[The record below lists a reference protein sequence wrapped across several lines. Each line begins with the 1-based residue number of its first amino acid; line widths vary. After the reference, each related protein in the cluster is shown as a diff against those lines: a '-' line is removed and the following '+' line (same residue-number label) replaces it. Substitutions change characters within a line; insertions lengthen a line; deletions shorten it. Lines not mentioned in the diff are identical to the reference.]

1 MILALILT
9 ITFLLI
15 IQDFVL
21 WILLK
26 TNFKHF
32 DKSGILEYPR
42 VSILIPS
49 RNEEKNLPE
58 CLASLGK
65 LKYPLDKLQV
75 ILGDD
80 RSIDKTRAIL
90 ASYVEQH
97 PEAILVDIQ
106 ECDTRKMN
114 GKANALSQ
122 MAKKANGEVLL
133 FTDSDCKVPENYALA
148 MVAAWQRTGA
158 GIITGITH
166 VSGSRFL
173 DKMQAMDWWLTLGM
187 VKVISDVGIS
197 VTSMGNNMLI
207 SKKAYQS
214 VGGFESIPFSLT
226 EDFEIAKQILNKGF
240 TSFHL
245 VGKENL
251 ISTKPQKKI
260 PDLLKQRKRW
270 MAGAMDLPL
279 FWKLL
284 LGLQVLFFPSV
295 VFLLFLHPLLGVS
308 LWICKVAIQSL
319 FIMGFASKTE
329 IKINKM
335 DLILFEI
342 YYMIAAWSTI
352 VYYFW
357 PAQTDWKGRR
367 Y

>member
-9 ITFLLI
+9 ITVLLI
-15 IQDFVL
+15 IQDTAL

-32 DKSGILEYPR
+32 GKSGILEYPR

-58 CLASLGK
+58 CLASLSK
-65 LKYPLDKLQV
+65 LNYPLDKLQV

-80 RSIDKTRAIL
+80 RSIDSTRAIL
-90 ASYVEQH
+90 EAYVDQH
-97 PEAILVDIQ
+97 PETLLLDIK

-122 MAKKANGEVLL
+122 MAKKATGEVLL
-133 FTDSDCKVPENYALA
+133 FTDADCIVPENYVTA

-166 VSGSRFL
+166 VSGDGFF

-187 VKVISDVGIS
+187 VKVISDVGFS

-207 SKKAYQS
+207 SKNAYQS
-214 VGGFESIPFSLT
+214 VGGFEGIPFSLT
-226 EDFEIAKQILNKGF
+226 EDFEIAKHILAKGF

-260 PDLLKQRKRW
+260 SDLLKQRKRW
-270 MAGAMDLPL
+270 MAGAMDLPI

-284 LGLQVLFFPSV
+284 LGLQVLFFPGI
-295 VFLLFLHPLLGVS
+295 VFLLFSYPLMGVL

-319 FIMGFASKTE
+319 FITAFASKTAV
-329 IKINKM
+329 KINPI

-342 YYMIAAWSTI
+342 YYMFAAWSTI

>member
-9 ITFLLI
+9 ITALLI
-15 IQDFVL
+15 IQDIAL

-26 TNFKHF
+26 ANFKHF
-32 DKSGILEYPR
+32 DKSGILEYPK
-42 VSILIPS
+42 VSFLIPS

-58 CLASLGK
+58 CLASLSN
-65 LKYPLDKLQV
+65 LKYPIDKLQV

-80 RSIDKTRAIL
+80 RSTDSTRGIL
-90 ASYVEQH
+90 ADYVAQH
-97 PEAILVDIQ
+97 PEAILVDVKEGETKKI
-106 ECDTRKMN
+106 N

-122 MAKKANGEVLL
+122 MAKKANGEVFL
-133 FTDSDCKVPENYALA
+133 FTDADCKVPENYVKT
-148 MVAAWQRTGA
+148 MVAAWQSTGA
-158 GIITGITH
+158 GIITGITQ
-166 VSGSRFL
+166 VSGNGFF

-187 VKVISDVGIS
+187 VKVIIDLGFP

-207 SKKAYQS
+207 LKKAYQS
-214 VGGFESIPFSLT
+214 VGGFEGIPFSLT
-226 EDFEIAKQILNKGF
+226 EDFEIAKHILAKGF

-251 ISTKPQKKI
+251 IATKPQKKVT
-260 PDLLKQRKRW
+260 DLLKQRKRW
-270 MAGAMDLPL
+270 MAGAMDLPF

-284 LGLQVLFFPSV
+284 LGLQVLFFPSI
-295 VFLLFLHPLLGVS
+295 VFLLFSYPLMGGA
-308 LWICKVAIQSL
+308 LWICKLAIQSL
-319 FIMGFASKTE
+319 FITAFASKTAV
-329 IKINKM
+329 KLNPM
-335 DLILFEI
+335 DMILFEI

>member
-1 MILALILT
+1 MILGLILA
-9 ITFLLI
+9 ISGLLI
-15 IQDFVL
+15 IQDIAL

-26 TNFKHF
+26 FNFKDF
-32 DKSGILEYPR
+32 DKSRILEYPR

-58 CLASLGK
+58 CLASLSK
-65 LKYPLDKLQV
+65 LNYPLDKLQV

-80 RSIDKTRAIL
+80 RSMDRTRKIL
-90 ASYVEQH
+90 EAYVDQH
-97 PEAILVDIQ
+97 PEALLLDIK

-122 MAKKANGEVLL
+122 MAKKAIGEVFL
-133 FTDSDCKVPENYALA
+133 FTDADCKVPENYVTS
-148 MVAAWQRTGA
+148 MVEAWQSSGA

-166 VSGSRFL
+166 VSGDGFF

-187 VKVISDVGIS
+187 VKVISDLGFS
-197 VTSMGNNMLI
+197 VTSMGNNMLV
-207 SKKAYQS
+207 SKKAYWS
-214 VGGFESIPFSLT
+214 VGGFEGIPFSLT
-226 EDFEIAKQILNKGF
+226 EDFEIAKNIQAQGF
-240 TSFHL
+240 NSFHL

-251 ISTKPQKKI
+251 IFTKSQEKI
-260 PDLLKQRKRW
+260 SDLLKQRKRW
-270 MAGAMDLPL
+270 MAGAMDLPI

-284 LGLQVLFFPSV
+284 LGLQVLFFPSI
-295 VFLLFLHPLLGVS
+295 VFLLFSHPLMGVL

-319 FIMGFASKTE
+319 FITAFASKTAV
-329 IKINKM
+329 KINPM